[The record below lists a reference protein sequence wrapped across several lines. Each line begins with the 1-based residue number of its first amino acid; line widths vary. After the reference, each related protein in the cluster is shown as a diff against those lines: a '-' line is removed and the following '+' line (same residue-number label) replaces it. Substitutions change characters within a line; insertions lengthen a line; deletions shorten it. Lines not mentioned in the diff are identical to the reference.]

1 MPGSIMKKHL
11 AALGCSLLMLSS
23 AAFAVPSL
31 QQIEQSIAQRDWQRA
46 DTQLSQVV
54 DAYPTTKVGS

>member
-1 MPGSIMKKHL
+1 MKKHL

-46 DTQLSQVV
+46 DTQL
-54 DAYPTTKVGS
+54 